1 MSDDSLERA
10 AREWYA
16 AKYKVSIYD
25 QDDWYA
31 AHAADFARD
40 RLDAQRKKVVALIKP
55 QLELV
60 ASRVQASQERRLAAG
75 KDGMPT
81 AMNVQDGEDNGW
93 KRALDWVLTALADA
107 IEGGRDEHA

>member
-1 MSDDSLERA
+1 MTGDSLERA

-40 RLDAQRKKVVALIKP
+40 RLDAQRKEIVALIMKEAD
-55 QLELV
+55 ELV
-60 ASRVQASQERRLAAG
+60 ASNRGSDREELCRSGGTSYAGVGRRYRGREGARQCGSIDLEIV
-75 KDGMPT
+75 
-81 AMNVQDGEDNGW
+81 AMMM
-93 KRALDWVLTALADA
+93 KTTIL
-107 IEGGRDEHA
+107 